1 MSRDRFIR
9 DVLPNQ
15 ADPGLAADLASLMS
29 ETTDEDVEHMTASR
43 RFGVRPERRAV
54 GR

>member
-9 DVLPNQ
+9 DVLPYQ
-15 ADPGLAADLASLMS
+15 ADPGLTEDLALLMS

-43 RFGVRPERRAV
+43 RSGVRPARRAV